1 VQTHR
6 YVFTIIGCAIL
17 LSIWPV
23 SLYRI
28 VDNAVGGGGRCPHRN
43 GDLAYSAP
51 ADFHDC
57 IALLFSI
64 AKYKLCR
71 VGGIGENLRS
81 ATGLA
86 HALRPA
92 VMRLARRLRQMQDE
106 SLGLNPN
113 QLSAMAVLLNS
124 GDQLMGEL
132 AAQER
137 VQPPSMTRIVNSLE
151 AFGYV
156 VRRPDPRDHRQC
168 LVSLTDSGRQVLLAN
183 RRRRDE
189 WLAVRIAGLDP
200 AERDVLRRAVGVL
213 EKMNRQ

>member
-1 VQTHR
+1 M
-6 YVFTIIGCAIL
+6 
-17 LSIWPV
+17 
-23 SLYRI
+23 
-28 VDNAVGGGGRCPHRN
+28 GGT
-43 GDLAYSAP
+43 
-51 ADFHDC
+51 
-57 IALLFSI
+57 
-64 AKYKLCR
+64 
-71 VGGIGENLRS
+71 GENLRT
-81 ATGLA
+81 AAGLA

-151 AFGYV
+151 ARDYV
-156 VRRPDPRDHRQC
+156 VRRPDPHDHRQC

-200 AERDVLRRAVGVL
+200 ADREVLRRAIGVL
-213 EKMNRQ
+213 EKVNQG